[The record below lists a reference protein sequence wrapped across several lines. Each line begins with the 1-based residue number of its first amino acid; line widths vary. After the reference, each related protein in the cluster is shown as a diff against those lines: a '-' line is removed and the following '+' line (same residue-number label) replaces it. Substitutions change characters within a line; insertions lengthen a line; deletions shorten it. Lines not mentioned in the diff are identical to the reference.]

1 MTTNR
6 KGRTGWHQATP
17 NTSIS
22 TRNSTGLAARI
33 KAAIITLAA
42 WGWFPIGLAE
52 WINHLEGKRDE

>member
-17 NTSIS
+17 NTSIR
-22 TRNSTGLAARI
+22 TRNSTGLAAHI
-33 KAAIITLAA
+33 KVAIVTLAA

-52 WINHLEGKRDE
+52 WINHLGGTRDE